1 MARLRAI
8 FIGNTFISSYS
19 LGKFAPIIVK
29 MKIVILGPGAIGS
42 LWACCLSRAGH
53 SVSLWSQRQCDSI
66 YLQQE
71 HFPEIQFTSN
81 DKDKLTSAD
90 LLLVTLKT
98 PNVLPVIE
106 KIALNIAQE
115 TIVVLMHNGMGTAEA
130 INTLLPNNPL
140 VIATTT
146 HGAFRPKP
154 NQVLHTGNGYTELGG
169 YNDGGKRCDFLQP
182 VFEHALPKTS
192 WHTDILT
199 PIWHKLAINCI
210 INPLTAIDQVK
221 NGDLSSPKYQEV
233 ITLLIDEI
241 RQVLNAEGLS
251 ITREKLITT
260 VHQVIE
266 ATSDNYSSMH
276 QDIFHKRP
284 SEIDFITGY
293 LLQRAKAHNISAPVN
308 QTLFQK
314 IKQIEQDHD

>member
-1 MARLRAI
+1 
-8 FIGNTFISSYS
+8 
-19 LGKFAPIIVK
+19 

-53 SVSLWSQRQCDSI
+53 SVSLWSQHQCDSI

-71 HFPEIQFTSN
+71 HLPAIQFTSN
-81 DKDKLTSAD
+81 NKDKLASAD
-90 LLLVTLKT
+90 LLLVTLKA
-98 PNVLPVIE
+98 PNVMPAIKE
-106 KIALNIAQE
+106 IALNIAQQ

-154 NQVLHTGNGYTELGG
+154 SQVLHTGKGYTELGG

-192 WHTDILT
+192 WHCDIFT

-221 NGDLSSPKYQEV
+221 NGELSSAKYQEV

-241 RQVLNAEGLS
+241 NQVLKAEDIDVTHENL
-251 ITREKLITT
+251 TT
-260 VHQVIE
+260 KVHQVIE